1 MPFGPEPVSAGGAG
15 LRGCPAPFQRQRIR
29 RRRPAAGRGR
39 GGAHQQ
45 WVQALIDAG
54 HHVTADDIH
63 DDVRRTY
70 PVIDLATVYRTLQL
84 LKRLRLVTE
93 IDRADGSA
101 EYEFAGDGRHHHM
114 VCRECHKTFDFSVE
128 YGRVLWL
135 NSTYIVHDSNQ
146 LAAKYGAQATE
157 KSVRYANEA
166 ARYAQ
171 VAGLDPEV
179 ARKLDIP
186 LHFASLI

>member
-1 MPFGPEPVSAGGAG
+1 LDVIALLRSAGT
-15 LRGCPAPFQRQRIR
+15 RVTPQRVMIL
-29 RRRPAAGRGR
+29 
-39 GGAHQQ
+39 
-45 WVQALIDAG
+45 QALIDAG

-128 YGRVLWL
+128 YLESLQETLTSEFGFLPDLHSFTVTGVCAGC
-135 NSTYIVHDSNQ
+135 SDVSESPTSGVP
-146 LAAKYGAQATE
+146 
-157 KSVRYANEA
+157 VA
-166 ARYAQ
+166 AR
-171 VAGLDPEV
+171 GG
-179 ARKLDIP
+179 
-186 LHFASLI
+186 